1 MKTTRT
7 PIRELIEFLNISM
20 RTQIEPKT
28 VETMFYE
35 MLEFEKHVIAEAY
48 NRAHTNITQGVSM
61 DGYEYYESTFDNQ

>member
-20 RTQIEPKT
+20 RTQIEPKD

-35 MLEFEKHVIAEAY
+35 MLEFEKHIIAEAY
-48 NRAHTNITQGVSM
+48 NRANTNITQGVSM
-61 DGYEYYESTFDNQ
+61 DGYEYYESTFDNR

>member
-20 RTQIEPKT
+20 RIQIEPKD

-35 MLEFEKHVIAEAY
+35 MLEFEKHIIAEAY
-48 NRAHTNITQGVSM
+48 NRANTNITQGVSM
-61 DGYEYYESTFDNQ
+61 DGYEYYESTFDNR